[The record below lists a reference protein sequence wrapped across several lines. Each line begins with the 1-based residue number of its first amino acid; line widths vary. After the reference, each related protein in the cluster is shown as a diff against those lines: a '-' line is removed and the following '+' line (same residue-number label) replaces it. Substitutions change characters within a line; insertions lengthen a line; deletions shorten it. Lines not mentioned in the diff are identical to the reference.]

1 MLNGQRYSFT
11 ERKNDQD
18 QSIIMPYLPITL
30 NLGNRSIEIMALLD
44 SGASVNVLPYEIGRE
59 LGAVWEN
66 QTLSIPLSGNLAQ
79 SESRGL
85 VLTGTVANFSS
96 VLLGFAW
103 SMSNDMSVI
112 LGHMN
117 FLNEFH
123 VCFYSDRSEFEV
135 CPKPQK

>member
-1 MLNGQRYSFT
+1 MFNGQRYAFT
-11 ERKNDQD
+11 ERKNDQG

-30 NLGNRSIEIMALLD
+30 SLGDRSIEVMALLD
-44 SGASVNVLPYEIGRE
+44 SGASVSVLPYEIGRE

-85 VLTGTVANFSS
+85 VLTGTVANFSP

-103 SMSNDMSVI
+103 STRNDMSVI

-117 FLNEFH
+117 FFNEFH
-123 VCFYSDRSEFEV
+123 VCFYGDRSEFEV
-135 CPKPQK
+135 SPKP